1 MKMKTENFLGAT
13 TEKIFKLAQT
23 AVPFV
28 YQNRNGDYL
37 TENVG
42 MYKPSISV
50 EMVKDMRTVS
60 ILLLGLYPDLSA
72 KVKDAADVMEKN
84 NLTICK
90 MLNDV
95 RQGNE
100 LSLYEHGNSESV
112 IDSLIEIYDDR
123 AFDETPFN
131 YFKPMLKEWSKR
143 LLVMNVRAYYI
154 EREETLECAIK
165 TASKREFDEN
175 GKLIYGIREE
185 DEKEAKII
193 GQIERLFLRALIR
206 LPWYSEELSECMK
219 IIDRIEW
226 FIDAIVS
233 GNDKKIAYIAKC
245 VEAAKDFKDNTK

>member
-1 MKMKTENFLGAT
+1 MKMKTENILGAT
-13 TEKIFKLAQT
+13 TERIFKLAHT

-28 YQNRNGDYL
+28 YQNSNGDYL

-42 MYKPSISV
+42 AYKPLISV

-60 ILLLGLYPDLSA
+60 ILLLGLYPELSA
-72 KVKDAADVMEKN
+72 KIRDAADVMEKN

-95 RQGNE
+95 KQENE
-100 LSLYEHGNSESV
+100 LSLYEHGNSESAINNL
-112 IDSLIEIYDDR
+112 IDIHDDR

-143 LLVMNVRAYYI
+143 LLVMDVRAYYI

-165 TASKREFDEN
+165 AASMREFDKN
-175 GKLIYGIREE
+175 GKLIFGISED
-185 DEKEAKII
+185 DEKEVKII

-206 LPWYSEELSECMK
+206 LPWHSEELSECMK

-226 FIDAIVS
+226 FVDALVS
-233 GNDKKIAYIAKC
+233 GDEKKIAYITKC
-245 VEAAKDFKDNTK
+245 AEAAKEFEDNTK